1 MIGSPLI
8 NVGIVFAIVAIDNW
22 FLISPIYPLLF
33 GVALPILLLVVFW
46 SFVIAMRQGS
56 KWVVLPIFA
65 TLAILG
71 TREQRT
77 R

>member
-46 SFVIAMRQGS
+46 SFVF
-56 KWVVLPIFA
+56 LLEFFC
-65 TLAILG
+65 
-71 TREQRT
+71 
-77 R
+77 